1 MAANP
6 NVIPTCS
13 VPVGFAVAAGV
24 AGVAVAVGVGQAADW
39 VTEAVVGAAIFLL
52 DRELVS
58 TPTKRPARN
67 GHNTKSFNRAGLL
80 TTACA

>member
-24 AGVAVAVGVGQAADW
+24 AGVAVAVGVSHGAADW
-39 VTEAVVGAAIFLL
+39 ITEAVVGATIFLV
-52 DRELVS
+52 DRRSLQ
-58 TPTKRPARN
+58 
-67 GHNTKSFNRAGLL
+67 GF
-80 TTACA
+80 C